1 MKTVEELR
9 PVVTQAIRSGYRLI
23 GKPHQSIHFMRVANL
38 FILDTATVYK
48 NETALGSILEEIFAD
63 PSFGIQ
69 RGDLFITSKLCKQR
83 ILCLYCQSLIL
94 SSLYSTATPRLRK
107 MLSR

>member
-23 GKPHQSIHFMRVANL
+23 GRANPTIYLKLMHLPNL

-48 NETALGSILEEIFAD
+48 NETALGSILKEIFAD

-69 RGDLFITSKLCKQR
+69 RGDLFITSKLCK
-83 ILCLYCQSLIL
+83 
-94 SSLYSTATPRLRK
+94 
-107 MLSR
+107 